1 MKIVRVL
8 MILIGAASCLTAAQ
22 NAPEPIGYKVGTI
35 TFVRLPVLQA
45 GDLPVGG
52 KIITSANR
60 LHIQTREWIIRNEL
74 LMREGDI
81 YRDDLVEESERNLRK
96 LYTLGEVYITRDT
109 VSGDRID
116 LQVHTRDKWSLELG
130 GSYKQ
135 AGGITAT
142 RLTLQEHNL
151 AGFAQ
156 VFRISYNRRS
166 DRISPAGQE
175 IAFYDRRLLGS
186 RWATSWR
193 YSSAEELEIQAFTMR
208 RGYFSEAATWAGG
221 TFANRL
227 IYRPRFYESG
237 QLTRDFEISQN
248 NAGLW
253 GSRSFGDTLK
263 LRLGSAITHTR
274 TKSNDLP
281 LRPIHNLDLLTVA
294 ISPRFATFYKDRYL
308 NNFGRI
314 EDVAEGFLLNLIIG
328 ANLYHS
334 AVATARRYYRCDL
347 KLARRLTPSVFAGA
361 QVSWSAFDTDYALE
375 DQLTWL
381 TIQGYFKLAPRHLLT
396 ARLQGG
402 WGRNWSPYRQF
413 VLGSLTGLRGYPA
426 YAFNG
431 EKLLLVNLE
440 ERFFSP
446 LKLWIFRFGG
456 LLFFD
461 VGTVQRTGEPLE
473 LDSLH
478 PAWGFGIR
486 IENMVQQG
494 SGILRID
501 FAFTPEQA
509 GLAEMIISTG
519 HLFPAF
525 LGLGFVAP
533 NAIR

>member
-1 MKIVRVL
+1 MKSVRVFL
-8 MILIGAASCLTAAQ
+8 ILIGAVFCLAAAQ
-22 NAPEPIGYKVGTI
+22 DKPVPIGYKVGAI
-35 TFVRLPVLQA
+35 TLVRVPVLQA
-45 GDLPVGG
+45 GNLPAGA
-52 KIITSANR
+52 KIITFANR

-74 LMREGDI
+74 LVREGDI

-109 VSGDRID
+109 VSGGRIN

-135 AGGITAT
+135 AGGITTT

-151 AGFAQ
+151 VGLAQ
-156 VFRISYNRRS
+156 LFRVSYNRSS
-166 DRISPAGQE
+166 DRTRPEGRE
-175 IAFYDRRLLGS
+175 IVFYDRRLLGS
-186 RWATSWR
+186 RWAISWQ
-193 YSSAEELEIQAFTMR
+193 YSSAEELDIQAFSVH
-208 RGYFSEAATWAGG
+208 RGYFSEATTWAGG

-227 IYRPRFYESG
+227 IYRPRYYEAG
-237 QLTRDFEISQN
+237 RLTQVFEISQN

-274 TKSNDLP
+274 TKTTNIP
-281 LRPIHNLDLLTVA
+281 VRPIHNLDLVTVA
-294 ISPRFATFYKDRYL
+294 ISPRYATFYKDRYL
-308 NNFGRI
+308 DNFGRI
-314 EDVAEGFLLNLIIG
+314 EDVAEGFLLNLILG
-328 ANLYHS
+328 ANLYRS
-334 AVATARRYYRCDL
+334 AAATARRYYRCDL

-361 QVSWSAFDTDYALE
+361 QVSWSAFATDHALA

-381 TIQGYFKLAPRHLLT
+381 TIQGYFKLAPRHLLA

-402 WGRNWSPYRQF
+402 WGWNWSPYRQF

-446 LKLWIFRFGG
+446 LKLWIFRFGST
-456 LLFFD
+456 LFFD
-461 VGTVQRTGEPLE
+461 AGTVQQSGEPLR
-473 LDSLH
+473 LNRLH

-486 IENMVQQG
+486 IENTVQQG

-501 FAFTPEQA
+501 FVFTPEQA
-509 GLAEMIISTG
+509 GLAEMVISTG
-519 HLFPAF
+519 QLFPAF
-525 LGLGFVAP
+525 LGLSFVAP

>member
-1 MKIVRVL
+1 MRVF
-8 MILIGAASCLTAAQ
+8 LIIIGTVSCLAAAQ
-22 NAPEPIGYKVGTI
+22 DQPVPIDYKVGTI
-35 TFVRLPVLQA
+35 TLVMMPVLRA
-45 GDLPVGG
+45 GDLPVGT
-52 KIITSANR
+52 KMITFANR
-60 LHIQTREWIIRNEL
+60 LHIQTRDRIIRNEL
-74 LMREGDI
+74 LVWEGAI
-81 YRDDLVEESERNLRK
+81 YRDDLVDESERNLRK
-96 LYTLGEVYITRDT
+96 LPTLGEVYITRDT

-116 LQVHTRDKWSLELG
+116 LQVHTRDKWSLLLG

-135 AGGITAT
+135 AGGITTT

-151 AGFAQ
+151 VGLGQ
-156 VFRISYNRRS
+156 VFRVSYNRRS
-166 DRISPAGQE
+166 DRIRPYGRE
-175 IAFYDRRLLGS
+175 ILFSDRRLLGS

-193 YSSAEELEIQAFTMR
+193 YSSAEELDIQAFSVR
-208 RGYFSEAATWAGG
+208 RGYFSEASTWAGG
-221 TFANRL
+221 MFANRL
-227 IYRPRFYESG
+227 IYRPRYYEAG
-237 QLTRDFEISQN
+237 RLTRVFEISQN
-248 NAGLW
+248 NTGLW

-274 TKSNDLP
+274 TKTTDLP
-281 LRPIHNLDLLTVA
+281 LRPIHNLDLVTVA
-294 ISPRFATFYKDRYL
+294 ISPRFATFYQERYL
-308 NNFGRI
+308 DNFGRI
-314 EDVAEGFLLNLIIG
+314 EDVAEGFLLNLILG
-328 ANLYHS
+328 ANLYRS
-334 AVATARRYYRCDL
+334 DSVTARRYYRCDL

-361 QVSWSAFDTDYALE
+361 QVSWSAFASDYALE
-375 DQLTWL
+375 DQLTWV
-381 TIQGYFKLAPRHLLT
+381 TIHGYFKHAPRHLLT
-396 ARLQGG
+396 ARLQGA

-456 LLFFD
+456 LLFID
-461 VGTVQRTGEPLE
+461 VGTVQRTGEPWG

-486 IENMVQQG
+486 IENTVQHG
-494 SGILRID
+494 SGILRVD

-519 HLFPAF
+519 QLFPAF